1 MYGMWVAKFR
11 LKHDCILG
19 NRCKKFKVVLQSVN
33 FTVFTKNRRTV
44 NSSMHYMTGAH
55 KDLDKFIADLKRD
68 KDVLKVERKGD
79 TFFLIE
85 QAKSKAV
92 GFHTPKI
99 IFVKPVLI
107 NDDGYELWEVASWEK
122 SELSYFIEN
131 VKNHISDFLL
141 LKFVR
146 TSVSNIFFPKLMP
159 NLTKNQKQALELAIK
174 AGYYRTPRKIG
185 LRGLAKMSK
194 ISLAT
199 FQEHLR
205 KAEEKLIPNILAY
218 TE

>member
-1 MYGMWVAKFR
+1 MWVAKFK
-11 LKHDCILG
+11 LKHDCLLG
-19 NRCKKFKVVLQSVN
+19 NRCRKFKVVLQSVN
-33 FTVFTKNRRTV
+33 FTVFTEDRRTI
-44 NSSMHYMTGAH
+44 NSSMHYMAGT
-55 KDLDKFIADLKRD
+55 KNDLDKFIADLKRD

-122 SELSYFIEN
+122 SELSNFIEKVN
-131 VKNHISDFLL
+131 NHISEFTL
-141 LKFVR
+141 LKFIR

-159 NLTKNQKQALELAIK
+159 NLTMNQKQALELAIK
-174 AGYYRTPRKIG
+174 EGYYKTPRKMG
-185 LRGLAKMSK
+185 LRELAKRSR

-205 KAEEKLIPNILAY
+205 KAEEKLIPNILSY
-218 TE
+218 T

>member
-1 MYGMWVAKFR
+1 
-11 LKHDCILG
+11 
-19 NRCKKFKVVLQSVN
+19 
-33 FTVFTKNRRTV
+33 
-44 NSSMHYMTGAH
+44 MHYMAGT
-55 KDLDKFIADLKRD
+55 KKNLDKFIADLKRD

-92 GFHTPKI
+92 GFHTPQI

-107 NDDGYELWEVASWEK
+107 NDDGHELWEVASWEK
-122 SELSYFIEN
+122 SELSNFIEK
-131 VKNHISDFLL
+131 VKKQITDFIL
-141 LKFVR
+141 LKFTR
-146 TSVSNIFFPKLMP
+146 TFVSDIFFPRLMP

-174 AGYYRTPRKIG
+174 EGYYKTPRKID
-185 LRGLAKMSK
+185 LRELARRSK

-205 KAEEKLIPNILAY
+205 KAEEKLIPNILSY
-218 TE
+218 TD